1 MSLIIKQFLGNAHI
15 ANCYIIYDKEESNS
29 CIIID
34 PGNVDIQ
41 FYIYLMEEEGLTPE
55 YIFLTHRHFDHC
67 AGINAL
73 RVMYPKIILICS
85 KVCSQAIQ
93 DARLNCSMFF
103 NKQNVFVVKPAE
115 LLCDSIGILRWNRY
129 NIEFHSTPGHTSD
142 STSIIVEKNVF
153 TGDAL
158 LKEEVT
164 ITKLPSGNKQQ
175 QVQTELF
182 LKSLHHMIA
191 WPGHGQNFVID

>member
-1 MSLIIKQFLGNAHI
+1 MSLIVKQFLGTTHI
-15 ANCYIIYDKEESNS
+15 ANCYIIYDKEEGNS
-29 CIIID
+29 SIIID

-41 FYIYLMEEEGLTPE
+41 SYIYFMEEEELSPE

-73 RVMYPKIILICS
+73 RVRYPKIILICS
-85 KVCSQAIQ
+85 KICSQAIQ
-93 DARLNCSMFF
+93 YARLNCSIFF
-103 NKQNVFVVKPAE
+103 NKQNVFDVKPAE
-115 LLCDSIGILRWNRY
+115 LLCDNIEVLLWNRY
-129 NIEFHSTPGHTSD
+129 NIEFRSTPGHTSD
-142 STSIIVEKNVF
+142 CTSIIIENNVF
-153 TGDAL
+153 TGDSL

-175 QVQTELF
+175 QVETELF